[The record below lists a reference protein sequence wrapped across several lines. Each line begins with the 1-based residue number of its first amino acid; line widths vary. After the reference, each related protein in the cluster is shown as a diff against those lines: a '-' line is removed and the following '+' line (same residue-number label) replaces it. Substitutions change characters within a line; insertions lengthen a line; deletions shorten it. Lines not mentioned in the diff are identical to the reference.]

1 MCFVHRC
8 LPQYNFKKVLS
19 SFLIYSGEHSQEQF
33 AAIYGSEA
41 TFSSSPVSQNK
52 KTSLAKKQCSMQ
64 TRLNLSSGPRW
75 NVLISGAR
83 VKNMVRRK
91 WREISLEL
99 SIFRKY
105 DVIVLLKT
113 IGILLRLSQLNES
126 SRCIISVHIIWN
138 ALSVVKHWTHNE
150 ANSGYS
156 KSMQQLCSN
165 FWNFETHLAI
175 HQRLEVLAKRIA
187 LHKSRSSR
195 ELSLSRVSMKSK
207 INNDIVLSWVY
218 RREHSSSPGCGTK
231 KQLYFFPS
239 MALEFLNLTVK
250 V

>member
-1 MCFVHRC
+1 MCWYPV
-8 LPQYNFKKVLS
+8 PESKTWWDPN
-19 SFLIYSGEHSQEQF
+19 
-33 AAIYGSEA
+33 EA
-41 TFSSSPVSQNK
+41 KFPSSSPYSGNM
-52 KTSLAKKQCSMQ
+52 TLSPCS
-64 TRLNLSSGPRW
+64 RL
-75 NVLISGAR
+75 
-83 VKNMVRRK
+83 
-91 WREISLEL
+91 LEL
-99 SIFRKY
+99 N
-105 DVIVLLKT
+105 
-113 IGILLRLSQLNES
+113 ILLRLSQLNES

-207 INNDIVLSWVY
+207 ITNDIVLSWVY
-218 RREHSSSPGCGTK
+218 RREHSYSPGCGTK
-231 KQLYFFPS
+231 KTIIFFFPAWLWNS
-239 MALEFLNLTVK
+239 ST
-250 V
+250 